1 MSRRAGGPVE
11 ANRQYLQDRVIF
23 SASSYSRR
31 FGFSQ
36 AAGFALAKSGAL
48 SIANVG
54 RQRWVHR
61 RRAGSIRRRGS
72 RSHCSKSSGTP
83 WTLLIHTARR
93 VVVLSRPCSSALLEE
108 QWHRAV
114 LAHPHCSQSSG
125 TWARLVVPSANR
137 NPQSRMP
144 NRQSAIVNPQ
154 SSIHNRVVLALRPG
168 KCGETCS
175 WSWVNGRRSQAGGWS
190 RPCAAGDRAG
200 RW

>member
-11 ANRQYLQDRVIF
+11 ANRQYLQYRVIF

-36 AAGFALAKSGAL
+36 AAGFALVRSGAF
-48 SIANVG
+48 SVAKVG
-54 RQRWVHR
+54 RRRWVHR
-61 RRAGSIRRRGS
+61 RRAGSIRRKGS

-83 WTLLIHTARR
+83 WTLLIRTARR
-93 VVVLSRPCSSALLEE
+93 AVAPCGPCSSALLTE
-108 QWHRAV
+108 QWHLGEACR
-114 LAHPHCSQSSG
+114 PI
-125 TWARLVVPSANR
+125 RKP
-137 NPQSRMP
+137 
-144 NRQSAIVNPQ
+144 QSAIANAQ

-168 KCGETCS
+168 KCGETCFGS
-175 WSWVNGRRSQAGGWS
+175 RINGRRSQAGGWS